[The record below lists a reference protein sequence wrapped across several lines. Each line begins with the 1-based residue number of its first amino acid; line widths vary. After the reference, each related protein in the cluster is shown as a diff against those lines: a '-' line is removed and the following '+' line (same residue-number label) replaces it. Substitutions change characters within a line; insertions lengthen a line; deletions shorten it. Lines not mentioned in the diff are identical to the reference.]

1 MKTLAQIIAVTLA
14 IASSA
19 LAAVTDPSPE
29 IVVALSPFQ
38 SATERTNQEAL
49 LQRFLLRDRPAST
62 HITIWDGWN
71 LRIICDIPSAT
82 LAYDS
87 PAARAPR
94 LAPAFT
100 ALRQWFNKA
109 GAVASPA
116 GLENCG
122 AIKIPEWLEAVSVK
136 PATGQRTLVILASP
150 FAQVP
155 SEPSYSMVQ
164 TRYPSDGHLAR
175 TSLESLYG
183 VADKQGHL
191 ANNVILWAYGSENVW
206 ASQHHREC
214 VTRWWS
220 LFIANQGS
228 NAMLASFSC
237 DAPQI
242 LQEALHPNHRPLGE
256 YVVNTKDSM
265 LVMHIAAEREV
276 PIDLP
281 PAKPTPSL
289 EPIVQRA
296 VTPPPI
302 LSPKVEPVSKPP
314 TAPAPAVVNLDV
326 GVTDSTGTPV
336 SGLSKA
342 DFTVSE
348 DGVIQRIASFSA
360 DRKPI
365 SLVILIDVSGSIGSK
380 LDRIRAAASS
390 IIHQGGEHDEYAVLK
405 FTSDTTVVQS
415 FTSDAL
421 SADRSLAT
429 LHAGGETALLDALKF
444 ALAYANQNGKNQRK
458 GIVLLTD
465 GGENGSQAT
474 SRADLIT
481 LLQQGTEQFF
491 SVAFPE
497 GLDQGQSPDSR
508 GRSRVK
514 SQPTEAL
521 ARDLLDTLA
530 HASSG
535 GRVFYPRQDAEL
547 GSIADTIVSDLRTP
561 RYTLGYYPSRPQPD
575 AAGWR
580 SVHVLVCPS
589 AKHGPLTARSRA
601 GYFAGQPDELQP
613 AVFSNKP

>member
-1 MKTLAQIIAVTLA
+1 MKTLAQIIAITIA

-19 LAAVTDPSPE
+19 LAAVSEPSPG

-38 SATERTNQEAL
+38 SAAERTNQQAM

-71 LRIICDIPSAT
+71 LKIICDIPSAT

-109 GAVASPA
+109 GAVAAPA

-136 PATGQRTLVILASP
+136 PATGQRTLVIFASP
-150 FAQVP
+150 FAQAP

-164 TRYPSDGHLAR
+164 TRYPGDAHLAR

-191 ANNVILWAYGSENVW
+191 ANSVILWAYGSENVW

-220 LFIANQGS
+220 LFVANQGS
-228 NAMLASFSC
+228 NAMLASFGC
-237 DAPQI
+237 DASQI

-256 YVVNTKDSM
+256 YAVNKNDSM
-265 LVMHIAAEREV
+265 LVMHVAAEREV

-281 PAKPTPSL
+281 PAKPTPSP
-289 EPIVQRA
+289 EPIAQRA
-296 VTPPPI
+296 VATPPLPF
-302 LSPKVEPVSKPP
+302 PKVERISKPP
-314 TAPAPAVVNLDV
+314 TAPAPAMVNLDV

-336 SGLSKA
+336 SGLSKT
-342 DFTVSE
+342 DFAVSE

-390 IIHQGGEHDEYAVLK
+390 IIHKGGEHDEFAVLK
-405 FTSDTTVVQS
+405 FTSDTTVVQP
-415 FTSDAL
+415 FTSDTTA
-421 SADRSLAT
+421 ADRALAT
-429 LHAGGETALLDALKF
+429 LQVGGETALLDSLKF
-444 ALAYANQNGKNQRK
+444 ALDYANQNGKNQRK
-458 GIVLLTD
+458 GIVLVTD
-465 GGENGSQAT
+465 GGENGSKST
-474 SRADLIT
+474 SRAELNT
-481 LLQQGTEQFF
+481 LLQQGTELLFC
-491 SVAFPE
+491 VAFPE
-497 GLDQGQSPDSR
+497 TPDQGQSTDTR

-530 HASSG
+530 RASSG
-535 GRVFYPRQDAEL
+535 GRVFYPQQAGELNQIAE
-547 GSIADTIVSDLRTP
+547 TIVSDLRAP
-561 RYTLGYYPSRPQPD
+561 VYTIGYYPTKPQFD
-575 AAGWR
+575 FAGWR
-580 SVHVLVCPS
+580 SIRVLVRLS
-589 AKHGPLTARSRA
+589 EERGPLTARTRA
-601 GYFAGQPDELQP
+601 GYLAAQLSSSQG
-613 AVFSNKP
+613 AVLSNKP